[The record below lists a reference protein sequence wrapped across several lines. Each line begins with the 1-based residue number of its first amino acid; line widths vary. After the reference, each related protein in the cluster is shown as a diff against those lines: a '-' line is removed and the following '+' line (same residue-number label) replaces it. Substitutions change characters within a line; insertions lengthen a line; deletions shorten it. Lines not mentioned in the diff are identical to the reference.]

1 MTSSAGASFNWI
13 SSTREEGRTLNRA
26 CFAATLARLSS
37 NSFIEYCNH
46 KAVGYIN
53 RIISK
58 KSNYEQT
65 NIEIHT
71 NIEKLEIH
79 DL

>member
-1 MTSSAGASFNWI
+1 MD
-13 SSTREEGRTLNRA
+13 RA
-26 CFAATLARLSS
+26 CFAATLARLS
-37 NSFIEYCNH
+37 NNPFIVHSNH

-71 NIEKLEIH
+71 NIEKLEIKKT
-79 DL
+79 